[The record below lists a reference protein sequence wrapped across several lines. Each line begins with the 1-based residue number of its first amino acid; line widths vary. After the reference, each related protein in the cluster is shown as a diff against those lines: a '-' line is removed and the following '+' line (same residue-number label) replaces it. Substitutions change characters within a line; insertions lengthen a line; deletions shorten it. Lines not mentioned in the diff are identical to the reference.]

1 MLTAPVSGTYT
12 FSVRTDSWSAMTIAV
27 DGRTLPPPSRSLL
40 SSGPLTTSV
49 NLAAGAHSV
58 SVSYVNGGAGGYE
71 QVLWTVPGAPAT
83 PMPMSALS
91 PS

>member
-1 MLTAPVSGTYT
+1 
-12 FSVRTDSWSAMTIAV
+12 
-27 DGRTLPPPSRSLL
+27 
-40 SSGPLTTSV
+40 V